1 MKKKVYR
8 VLALALLLCLCP
20 AFIQSLGSAAQ
31 AANGVGSL
39 VETSEL
45 FTERDMV
52 QTADL
57 SEAVYLEVSD
67 GENITITSEGVYVLS
82 GTAAEATVVVDADGA
97 KVQLVLNGLSI
108 TNSDFPCLYVRDVDK
123 VFVTTAADSSLTVT
137 GSFIGDGETDT
148 DGAIFSK
155 SDLVLNG
162 TATLYIRSSA
172 NGVVSKDDLKV
183 TGGSYVISAQS
194 HALEGKDSIRIAG
207 GSFDLNAG
215 KDGLHADNDSD
226 AEKGVISIAD
236 GSFTISAADDGIHA
250 NTFAQID
257 GGMGG
262 ARGGWGGMNRTNGM
276 NGMGGR
282 RG

>member
-82 GTAAEATVVVDADGA
+82 GTA
-97 KVQLVLNGLSI
+97 
-108 TNSDFPCLYVRDVDK
+108 
-123 VFVTTAADSSLTVT
+123 
-137 GSFIGDGETDT
+137 
-148 DGAIFSK
+148 
-155 SDLVLNG
+155 
-162 TATLYIRSSA
+162 TLYIRSSA

-194 HALEGKDSIRIAG
+194 HALEGKDSIRIVG